1 MKADVKRK
9 EEQNMSR
16 AGAVLKHPL
25 FLERLSELE
34 ELEKDRIYCHHG
46 IGHLLDAARLAYIFA
61 LERGYGIDKDLIYAT
76 ALLHDIGRSTQYKE
90 GIPHAEAGVEP
101 ALEVLLDCGFSK
113 SEAAMALLAIASHSD
128 ESRACLE
135 AVECFLPEQEY
146 DRALAFQLQEI
157 IYDGDK
163 LSRDCFRCKA
173 EKECKW
179 DENMKKKT
187 ISW

>member
-1 MKADVKRK
+1 MKAEVRKK
-9 EEQNMSR
+9 EEQRMSR
-16 AGAVLKHPL
+16 AGAVIEHPL
-25 FLERLSELE
+25 FRERLSELE
-34 ELEKDRIYCHHG
+34 ELEKDRIYCRHG
-46 IGHLLDAARLAYIFA
+46 FGHLLDAARLAYIFA
-61 LERGYGIDKDLIYAT
+61 LERGYDIDKDLIYAT
-76 ALLHDIGRSTQYKE
+76 ALLHDIGRSTQYKK

-101 ALEVLLDCGFSK
+101 ALRVLLDCGFTET
-113 SEAAMALLAIASHSD
+113 EAAMALLAIASHSD
-128 ESRACLE
+128 ESRTCVE
-135 AVECFLPEQEY
+135 AVQALLPGQEY
-146 DRALAFQLQEI
+146 DSEIAGRLQEI